1 MITHLR
7 IRNFKSHADTAL
19 RLSNLSVICGQNG
32 VGKSSV
38 FQSLLALRQS
48 QLKNRLR
55 EGLDLNKPL
64 CELGTA
70 LDVLHQFAQEEQIG
84 ISVEADGRLF
94 EWGFAFDSSYAGATF
109 IPAAASIPA
118 ALPSLALFN
127 EHFQYLSA
135 YRLPPQES
143 YPRDDYEVQR
153 NRQISIEKGKGELV
167 AHFLQY
173 YGGDQISFPNLLNP
187 GSPFSELLAQTT
199 AWEREISTHIHV
211 VVYDT
216 GRGFE
221 LKYKYDVPNALPTNE
236 FRAENVGFGITYTLP
251 LIVAMLAAKPGS
263 LLLFENP
270 EAHLHPQ
277 SQSKLAELMCRCAQ
291 NGVQILV
298 ETHSDHILNG
308 ILVACKRFEQD
319 GQGIDRDL
327 VRIHYFDRDDY
338 THSTRATEIQVLPGG
353 KIDRQP
359 GGFFDQIE
367 KDMRTILGF

>member
-1 MITHLR
+1 
-7 IRNFKSHADTAL
+7 
-19 RLSNLSVICGQNG
+19 
-32 VGKSSV
+32 
-38 FQSLLALRQS
+38 
-48 QLKNRLR
+48 
-55 EGLDLNKPL
+55 
-64 CELGTA
+64 
-70 LDVLHQFAQEEQIG
+70 
-84 ISVEADGRLF
+84 
-94 EWGFAFDSSYAGATF
+94 
-109 IPAAASIPA
+109 
-118 ALPSLALFN
+118 LFN
-127 EHFQYLSA
+127 QHFQYLSA

-167 AHFLQY
+167 AHFLEHYQQ
-173 YGGDQISFPNLLNP
+173 DQVEFLNLLNSH
-187 GSPFSELLAQTT
+187 SPFRELLAQTT
-199 AWEREISTHIHV
+199 AWEREISDHIHV
-211 VVYDT
+211 VVSDT
-216 GRGFE
+216 GKGFE
-221 LKYKYDVPNALPTNE
+221 LKYKYDVPNSLPTNE

-251 LIVAMLAAKPGS
+251 LIVAMLAAKPGA

-319 GQGIDRDL
+319 GQGIDRNL
-327 VRIHYFDRDDY
+327 VRIHSFDRDDT

-353 KIDRQP
+353 RIDRQP
-359 GGFFDQIE
+359 DGFFDQIE